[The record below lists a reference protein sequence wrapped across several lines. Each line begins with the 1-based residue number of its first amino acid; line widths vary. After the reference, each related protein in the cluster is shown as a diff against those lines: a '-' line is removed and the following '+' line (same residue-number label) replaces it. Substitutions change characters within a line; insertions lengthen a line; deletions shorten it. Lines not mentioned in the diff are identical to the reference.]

1 MEIISRENR
10 WAWRQELEGQGTWK
24 SIPDIRPGSAS
35 SSTARCARALCP
47 LCWIY
52 LKQPEVEHAKL
63 FTHPDIIRDGC
74 AVDPVPLPAWDH
86 PTQRPQTVPASSPRP
101 RGSFAFLLSQADS
114 ALTFVLTFRIT
125 RMFCPSRPSTAWP
138 PRGWIIV
145 DIQRLQ
151 VRIWHR
157 GSARVGSAAFVC
169 MAVAMG

>member
-1 MEIISRENR
+1 MRQRLCHLEINPRHPP
-10 WAWRQELEGQGTWK
+10 WL
-24 SIPDIRPGSAS
+24 
-35 SSTARCARALCP
+35 STARCARALCP

-101 RGSFAFLLSQADS
+101 QGSFAFLLSQADS
-114 ALTFVLTFRIT
+114 ALTFILTFRIT